1 MKSTCTAPYWFE
13 PSELITSRLRLR
25 AYSEPDLDDFVSLMS
40 NADVNRYVA
49 NGPMRRSDAIAL
61 FGRIFSIYKERRFA
75 VWAVEN
81 RASRESIGHAE
92 LKPRPGQS
100 GLEMIYLLQ
109 QSAWGRGLGT
119 ELVQLL
125 RDHAMRALGCRR
137 VFATIHP
144 ENEAS
149 RRVLAKLGFRLVR
162 EWLEPGDN
170 VLTCLWAVEAEQ

>member
-1 MKSTCTAPYWFE
+1 
-13 PSELITSRLRLR
+13 LRLR
-25 AYSEPDLDDFVSLMS
+25 AYSEPDLGGFVSLMS
-40 NADVNRYVA
+40 NVDVNRYVA
-49 NGPMRRSDAIAL
+49 NGAMQRSDAVAL
-61 FGRIFSIYKERRFA
+61 FRRIFSIYKERRFA

-81 RASRESIGHAE
+81 RASGEYIGHAE
-92 LKPRPGQS
+92 LKPRLGQS

-119 ELVQLL
+119 ELAQLL
-125 RDHAMRALGCRR
+125 REHAIRTLGCRR

-162 EWLEPGDN
+162 EWMEPGDN
-170 VLTCLWAVEAEQ
+170 VVTCLWAVEAGQ